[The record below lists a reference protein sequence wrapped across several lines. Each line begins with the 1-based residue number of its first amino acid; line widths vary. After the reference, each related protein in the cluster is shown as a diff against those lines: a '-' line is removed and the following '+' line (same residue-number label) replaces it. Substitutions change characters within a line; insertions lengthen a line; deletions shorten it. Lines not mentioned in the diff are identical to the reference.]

1 MTHFF
6 WRGGGHR
13 GPTSMGN
20 PTLGFSS
27 IFKLIGTAC
36 YRRLSNSICEWY
48 CNLLLNSIHSLLIEI
63 FMMNIISLSF
73 NWWIIQKF
81 SAQYCL
87 AKDMKHTLLYAVA
100 LNMAVQRHLGA
111 FLKTLLFLSYWVTI
125 QIFLGTNVLYHIL
138 PCECILIHS
147 GGGGKLSWSVRGK
160 LSWSVPALSS
170 NSVDTF
176 SLRIF
181 RGFVDLFLHLSLN
194 HKS

>member
-1 MTHFF
+1 MYLNINFNHDCKFGQIHTYKKPAWFF
-6 WRGGGHR
+6 QWIFLFPPIGPLCPPHS

-20 PTLGFSS
+20 PSLGFSS
-27 IFKLIGTAC
+27 IFKVIGTAC

-63 FMMNIISLSF
+63 FMMNIILLSF

-125 QIFLGTNVLYHIL
+125 QIFWVQKFYIISCLA
-138 PCECILIHS
+138 
-147 GGGGKLSWSVRGK
+147 SVFWFIVGEGANY
-160 LSWSVPALSS
+160 PGQ
-170 NSVDTF
+170 
-176 SLRIF
+176 SL
-181 RGFVDLFLHLSLN
+181 H
-194 HKS
+194 

>member
-1 MTHFF
+1 M
-6 WRGGGHR
+6 
-13 GPTSMGN
+13 
-20 PTLGFSS
+20 L
-27 IFKLIGTAC
+27 
-36 YRRLSNSICEWY
+36 
-48 CNLLLNSIHSLLIEI
+48 NLLLNSIHSLLIEI
-63 FMMNIISLSF
+63 FMMNIILLSF

-147 GGGGKLSWSVRGK
+147 GGGGKLSWSV
-160 LSWSVPALSS
+160 PALSS

-181 RGFVDLFLHLSLN
+181 RGFVDLFLYLSLN